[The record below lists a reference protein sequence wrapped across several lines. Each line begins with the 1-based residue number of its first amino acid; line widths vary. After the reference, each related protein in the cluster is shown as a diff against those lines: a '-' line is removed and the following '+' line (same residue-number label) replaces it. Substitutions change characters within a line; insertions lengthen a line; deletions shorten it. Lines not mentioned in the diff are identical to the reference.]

1 MKLNPKQE
9 AFCQG
14 VASGLS
20 LTQAYI
26 RAGYSEKGADGA
38 ACKLQGNASVAAR
51 IEELRAKSEAKL
63 NYKRE
68 TYLETLRERFM
79 EMPPELPA
87 TAKYGEM
94 LAKAMGWNEPE
105 KVEVS
110 GGLDHIITIGG
121 PQN

>member
-1 MKLNPKQE
+1 MKINPKQE

-38 ACKLQGNASVAAR
+38 SCKLQGNARIAAR
-51 IEELRAKSEAKL
+51 IDELRVQAVAKMT
-63 NYKRE
+63 YKRE

-79 EMPPELPA
+79 EMPPESA
-87 TAKYGEM
+87 TCAKYGEM

-105 KVEVS
+105 K
-110 GGLDHIITIGG
+110 LDIVGALEINLTIGG
-121 PQN
+121 QN

>member
-38 ACKLQGNASVAAR
+38 SCKLQGNASVAAR
-51 IEELRAKSEAKL
+51 IDELRAKTEEKMS
-63 NYKRE
+63 YKRE
-68 TYLETLRERFM
+68 TYLETLRDRFM
-79 EMPPELPA
+79 ELPPENP
-87 TAKYGEM
+87 TCAKYGEM
-94 LAKAMGWNEPE
+94 LAKAMGWNEPD
-105 KVEVS
+105 KIDIAATMDVN
-110 GGLDHIITIGG
+110 IRIGG
-121 PQN
+121 N

>member
-9 AFCQG
+9 IFCQG

-26 RAGYSEKGADGA
+26 RAGYAKKGAGQNGERMMKNDEIG
-38 ACKLQGNASVAAR
+38 KRVD
-51 IEELRAKSEAKL
+51 ELRAKSEAKL
-63 NYKRE
+63 TYKRE

-79 EMPPELPA
+79 EMPPESA
-87 TAKYGEM
+87 TCAKYGEM

-105 KVEVS
+105 KIEVA
-110 GGLDHIITIGG
+110 GAMDINIRIGG
-121 PQN
+121 NS

>member
-26 RAGYSEKGADGA
+26 RAGYAEKGAGQNGERMMKNDEIG
-38 ACKLQGNASVAAR
+38 KRV
-51 IEELRAKSEAKL
+51 EELRAKSEAKL

-105 KVEVS
+105 KIEVA
-110 GGLDHIITIGG
+110 GAMDINIRIGG
-121 PQN
+121 H

>member
-51 IEELRAKSEAKL
+51 IDELRAKSEAKL

-79 EMPPELPA
+79 EMPPESA
-87 TAKYGEM
+87 TCAKYGEM

-105 KVEVS
+105 KIEVA
-110 GGLDHIITIGG
+110 GAMDINIRIGG
-121 PQN
+121 H